1 MQFRYGN
8 FLQTFR
14 SIRNATNPRS
24 IHSSNVKKCTRIT
37 HRYTTTCSS
46 TTTTTSK
53 HKDDKKDTAL
63 TQLRRAT
70 DKLAFAI
77 EGTDW
82 VEASA
87 NTAFLER
94 HATERPPRAH
104 FSIIAGRNACT
115 LVEQALLEVHHL
127 LAATTPIAIPNDT
140 PQHQDG
146 HSALCEEV
154 TTAKQL
160 VDKGYQCVKQLRTDV
175 ATAEQ
180 RLLQLK
186 R

>member
-1 MQFRYGN
+1 M
-8 FLQTFR
+8 QTFR

-24 IHSSNVKKCTRIT
+24 IYSPNVKKCTRIM

-46 TTTTTSK
+46 TTK
-53 HKDDKKDTAL
+53 HKDDKKDTTL

-70 DKLAFAI
+70 DRLAFAI

-94 HATERPPRAH
+94 HASERPPRAH

-115 LVEQALLEVHHL
+115 LVEQALLDVHHL
-127 LAATTPIAIPNDT
+127 LAATTPTENPNDT
-140 PQHQDG
+140 SQHQDG
-146 HSALCEEV
+146 QTALCDEV
-154 TTAKQL
+154 VTAKQL
-160 VDKGYQCVKQLRTDV
+160 VDKGYHCVKQLRTDV

-180 RLLQLK
+180 RLVQLK